1 MGPSASNTAERRA
14 VGIVMCDV
22 EFVVKLD
29 NSNSIHVPYDW
40 FPRLLHS
47 TPEEREDW
55 RLIDDGRGIN
65 WEKID
70 EDICLAGLLEGR
82 RSGESE
88 SSLARWHATRALGK
102 A

>member
-70 EDICLAGLLEGR
+70 EDISVPGLVAGR
-82 RSGESE
+82 RSDESE
-88 SSLARWHATRALGK
+88 ISLAKWLADRSKVK